1 MAGFGRKDNVD
12 VVPMDE
18 WDSRSDE
25 HDMGALHKV
34 SARSLWLSVV
44 LNCLTDIFVLRD

>member
-1 MAGFGRKDNVD
+1 MAGFGREDNG
-12 VVPMDE
+12 MSFR
-18 WDSRSDE
+18 WMSGIRSDE
-25 HDMGALHKV
+25 HDMGVLHKV